1 MAEFP
6 LWTYLLANVIH
17 KYKDIALL
25 SLAFLVCAHVGN
37 LNKINIYDWAKK
49 KMRSMNKEL
58 NYFAQEE
65 VL

>member
-49 KMRSMNKEL
+49 CG
-58 NYFAQEE
+58 A
-65 VL
+65 